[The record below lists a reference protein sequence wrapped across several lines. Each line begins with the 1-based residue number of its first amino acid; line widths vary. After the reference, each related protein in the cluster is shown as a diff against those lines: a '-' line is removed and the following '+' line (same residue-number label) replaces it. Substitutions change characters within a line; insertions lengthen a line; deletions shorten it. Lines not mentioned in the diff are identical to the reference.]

1 MSSSQNNP
9 FELLAMDENRNESLT
24 NRGYDSIRA
33 KSFKSTVS
41 DNTNDNIIYEKDDY
55 LVTTGKEEE
64 EAISYCGIS
73 SDGLFACILNVITST
88 LGQGCLSFPY
98 VLQQLGLYLT
108 IFIFILVSVSV
119 YFANDLLRSFVVD
132 TKYFS
137 FALMTNEI
145 LGKTWLKIYA
155 VSSLIY
161 YSVIEI
167 NYLSV
172 MHQMF
177 ADIVQGE
184 DTENQIGFGKSSIY
198 LVITLIIEVFVCS
211 YVFNPKKIHLLSL
224 VTIVCYIII
233 LSTII
238 IGFFINLGRDT
249 NRKFNKDDFLYPS
262 DETISRII
270 LNTFLYIIEYVYG
283 YSYNSSYPTL
293 LGNLKNI
300 DNTNSKK
307 VHIYSF
313 LGICSLY
320 VAISFF
326 GYLIYSPTPQTL
338 FQNMTMFGE
347 KDFGF
352 LDYFC
357 KSVLWVYL
365 FTVIPM
371 RFIVV
376 RDNYSS
382 LVKGKMTSRKDFLV
396 TLIFIFIF
404 NLIVFVT
411 SENTLKNKNIIQTA
425 VGLFGGIF
433 GIIIGFCLPVINY
446 VAVNGKKKL
455 KSIIGYILIGF
466 YGIIG
471 LTSVGYSLVK
481 LKIGE

>member
-145 LGKTWLKIYA
+145 LGKNWLKIYA
-155 VSSLIY
+155 ISSLIY

-167 NYLSV
+167 NYLTF
-172 MHQMF
+172 MHEVF
-177 ADIVQGE
+177 IVLI
-184 DTENQIGFGKSSIY
+184 DDKYKIAFSIIY
-198 LVITLIIEVFVCS
+198 LIITTIIEIFVCS
-211 YVFNPKKIHLLSL
+211 YIFNPKKIHILSL
-224 VTIVCYIII
+224 VTIVCFIIII
-233 LSTII
+233 LTII
-238 IGFFINLGRDT
+238 IGTINNLINGNAKDLNYGFFTPEYGNPWE
-249 NRKFNKDDFLYPS
+249 F
-262 DETISRII
+262 ISNIFSII
-270 LNTFLYIIEYVYG
+270 IQYLYG
-283 YSYNSSYPTL
+283 YSYNSSLPTL
-293 LGNLKNI
+293 LGNMKNL
-300 DNTNSKK
+300 DNKNSKK
-307 VHIYSF
+307 IHLYSF
-313 LGICSLY
+313 LILCLLY
-320 VAISFF
+320 IVLFFF
-326 GYLIYSPTPQTL
+326 GYLICENTDEYL
-338 FQNMTMFGE
+338 FDSMDMFGNNDNIF
-347 KDFGF
+347 KNF
-352 LDYFC
+352 LVYFC
-357 KSVLWVYL
+357 KTIFWFYL
-365 FTVIPM
+365 FIEIPM
-371 RFIVV
+371 RFIVI

-382 LVKGKMTSRKDFLV
+382 LVKERMTPKKDLLV
-396 TLIFIFIF
+396 TSICILLYNLTVFFLTSNNIITIDITGIFI
-404 NLIVFVT
+404 
-411 SENTLKNKNIIQTA
+411 E
-425 VGLFGGIF
+425 LFGGIF
-433 GIIIGFCLPVINY
+433 GVIIGFCLPVVNY